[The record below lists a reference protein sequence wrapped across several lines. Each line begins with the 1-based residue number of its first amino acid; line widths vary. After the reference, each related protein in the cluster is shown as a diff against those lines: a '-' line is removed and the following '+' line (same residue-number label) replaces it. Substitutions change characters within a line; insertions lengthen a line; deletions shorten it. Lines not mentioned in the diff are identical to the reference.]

1 MRQVKLAPSF
11 ISATI
16 QVHYPEDYQGEKSR
30 DDSDE
35 TFLLGKSFV
44 LLTED
49 EIDLVKQELG
59 ADADSTL
66 LFSGTV
72 IVDPEDPL
80 LSYSLE
86 ELSELERELGYPSTE
101 TITAGGQLPNN
112 VRVIQIR
119 SRGYQGLGLERLR
132 NRIPLHMQF

>member
-1 MRQVKLAPSF
+1 
-11 ISATI
+11 
-16 QVHYPEDYQGEKSR
+16 
-30 DDSDE
+30 
-35 TFLLGKSFV
+35 
-44 LLTED
+44 
-49 EIDLVKQELG
+49 
-59 ADADSTL
+59 L

-101 TITAGGQLPNN
+101 TIAAGGQLPNN

-132 NRIPLHMQF
+132 NRIPLHMQLQ